1 MDQEFVE
8 RMKQKLLDMK
18 SEILQK
24 LVSEDEEFRDIVD
37 KDDSKDLVDIASSDI
52 DKKTLE
58 ALGTQEMRRL
68 RLIESAVARVENGRY
83 GICLKS
89 GKQIPRE
96 RLEAIPYALYRIEEQ
111 NEFERKNR

>member
-8 RMKQKLLDMK
+8 RMKQKLLDVK
-18 SEILQK
+18 AEILRK
-24 LVSEDEEFRDIVD
+24 LLAEDEEFRDILE

-52 DKKTLE
+52 DKKTLD
-58 ALGTQEMRRL
+58 ALGTQEIRRL
-68 RLIESAVARVENGRY
+68 RLTESALARVENGNY

-89 GKQIPRE
+89 GKPIPKE

>member
-1 MDQEFVE
+1 MDREFVE

-18 SEILQK
+18 AEIFQK
-24 LVSEDEEFRDIVD
+24 LLAEDEEFRDIVD

-58 ALGTQEMRRL
+58 ALGTQEVRRL
-68 RLIESAVARVENGRY
+68 TLIEAALARVENGNY
-83 GICLKS
+83 GTCLKS
-89 GKQIPRE
+89 GKPIPRE